1 MAIKF
6 DNIEAINLKNH
17 AGTNVLTLNSSNTN
31 ALFSGNVGIG
41 MTGTPSGKL
50 HGKGSSSGA
59 TPYAL
64 TAGANIESDNIS
76 GINILSPNNGYG
88 RIYFGA
94 PVSNTAGAVEYIH
107 DATVTDGYMK
117 LRAGGGDRVYIL
129 GTGQVGIGVQD
140 PSLFFNQADNLV
152 IGGEGNIGA
161 TIYSSNSGN
170 SFLAFADVADAANS
184 GFNAGGSIYYEHAN
198 NAMVTRVNGSERMR
212 IDSSGVVQIRNT
224 APKIQLYN
232 TDASLG
238 ANQLLGSLDFYKSD
252 PSGAGTGTSSSI
264 QVRSDSTNGA
274 NSYMAFYTDG
284 GAGAQNTERMR
295 INSTGSIVLGSSY
308 VTPDNS
314 NWTTSNSQLILGGA
328 FNAEFNDD
336 NPGVKL
342 LITGYNN
349 DGTTLY
355 PIYLED
361 ENGLTDFYIKNRA
374 SQSSLP
380 SVFCAGSVTAD
391 SFIKSGGTSSQ
402 FLKADGSVDSSGYYT
417 SSQITSYFKRGYIN
431 SETASSLSVGW
442 YTIATN
448 TGDRALGEF
457 QIWEMA
463 GSRHQSVLFNAS
475 HHFGQNTSNDL
486 TVLANSKFSTDVFR
500 YIRIKENGTYDG
512 AALQV
517 YIDNS
522 TNNVAV
528 AITGANAQVNGWV
541 LKDWIPDATD
551 PGDLSSYS
559 SFTEACRIDL
569 DNTRFGGMETT
580 GKFFAQ
586 ESIHAESTYA
596 DQLILGTTSSQ
607 SHALYVTKDLT
618 TSASSA
624 YFDSARA
631 TTSTYGAIN
640 VRVNNVEYGSGMA
653 FYRQGNYGGTAI
665 GFRDDNGIQR
675 GTIVIG
681 TSSTAYNET
690 SDYRLKEN
698 VIELTNGI
706 ERVKQLQPKRFNFI
720 GDEKTV
726 DGFIA
731 HEAGEVV
738 PESVTGE
745 KNAVLPSGDPDYQ
758 GMDKAKLVPLLTA
771 ALQEAIAKIE
781 DLETRIE
788 NLENN

>member
-50 HGKGSSSGA
+50 HVKGSSSGA

-184 GFNAGGSIYYEHAN
+184 GFNAGGSIYYEHSTD
-198 NAMVTRVNGSERMR
+198 AMVIRVNGS
-212 IDSSGVVQIRNT
+212 
-224 APKIQLYN
+224 
-232 TDASLG
+232 
-238 ANQLLGSLDFYKSD
+238 
-252 PSGAGTGTSSSI
+252 
-264 QVRSDSTNGA
+264 
-274 NSYMAFYTDG
+274 
-284 GAGAQNTERMR
+284 ERMR

-308 VTPDNS
+308 VTPSNS

-586 ESIHAESTYA
+586 ESIHADELFS
-596 DQLILGTTSSQ
+596 DQLILGTTTSQ
-607 SHALYVTKDLT
+607 SHTLYITEDLT
-618 TSASSA
+618 TSVSSA
-624 YFDSARA
+624 HFDSARA
-631 TTSTYGAIN
+631 TSSTYGAIN
-640 VRVNNVEYGSGMA
+640 VRVNNVEYGSGMR
-653 FYRQGNYGGTAI
+653 FYRQGPYGGSAI
-665 GFRDDNGIQR
+665 TFVNDS
-675 GTIVIG
+675 GTQVGSIVVG
-681 TSSTAYNET
+681 TSDTVYNEN

-731 HEAGEVV
+731 HEAKEVV

-745 KNAVLPSGDPDYQ
+745 KDAVLPNGDPEYQ
-758 GMDKAKLVPLLTA
+758 GIDKAKLVPLLTA
-771 ALQEAIAKIE
+771 ALKEAIAKIE